1 MIHEKLPSQMTKMS
15 LRNVEAAFAA
25 LLLAFATPTLAQET
39 CPNPGDAT
47 NVDDRAM
54 AHIRY
59 LADDRLEGREVGT
72 RGARCAADYIAAQFR
87 EMGLE
92 PAGGDDSFFQTFRL
106 RKGSELGNANALV
119 IGGTQYAVGSDW
131 TPLGFS
137 ANGRLERELVYGG
150 HGLSQPG
157 NPDDRYAHIDLSGK
171 IVVLEWG
178 DPVDAHGVSTRGTPH
193 AKATIIEG
201 RGAAGVLV
209 LAPEGMPL
217 PSLEAEYRAALGV
230 PVAVVSNDVADA
242 IRAAANESSTANV
255 VTDVRPTSMEARN
268 VVALLPGSDPELRD
282 EYVIVGAHYDHL
294 GFGGDGSLA
303 PDSRDVHNGADDNAS
318 GTAAVI
324 EIARALAAGPRPD
337 RSVLFMTFTGEEKG
351 LWGSAY
357 WVMEPTLAIDD
368 LVAMLNLDMVGRMS
382 EDNVTVF
389 GFGTA
394 EEWDEIMDLAIAD
407 MRRPLQVARAPDGY
421 GASDHTSFYVEG
433 IPVLHFFTNTHAD
446 YHRPSDDWQRINADG
461 LHRVAELT
469 ALVTAHLTAGE
480 TQAVPMTL
488 LEQGPP
494 SASEGPSSTSGY
506 GDAYLGTVP
515 DMTPRDSGM
524 RLNGVTA
531 GSPADLGGLLAGDVV
546 VELNGMPVGD
556 LYEYTD
562 ALRSTKP
569 DDVVDIIV
577 ERDGER
583 LTLTVTMGR
592 RN

>member
-1 MIHEKLPSQMTKMS
+1 MTMMS
-15 LRNVEAAFAA
+15 LKNVEAVFAA
-25 LLLAFATPTLAQET
+25 VLLMAVAPPASAQET
-39 CPNPGDAT
+39 CPDRGDAT

-72 RGARCAADYIAAQFR
+72 RGAHCAADYIAAQFR

-106 RKGSELGNANALV
+106 RKGSERGNANALV
-119 IGGTQYAVGSDW
+119 VGGTRYAVGSDW

-137 ANGRLERELVYGG
+137 ANGRFERELGYGG
-150 HGLSQPG
+150 YGLSRPG
-157 NPDDRYAHIDLSGK
+157 NPDDRYAHIDLTGK

-178 DPVDAHGVSTRGTPH
+178 DPDDAHGGSMRGTPH
-193 AKATIIEG
+193 FKATVMAG
-201 RGAAGVLV
+201 RDAAGVLV

-217 PSLEAEYRAALGV
+217 PSLEGENRTALDI
-230 PVAVVSNDVADA
+230 PVAVVSGDVADE
-242 IRAAANESSTANV
+242 IRAAADASSRANV

-268 VVALLPGSDPELRD
+268 VVALLPGSDPALRD
-282 EYVIVGAHYDHL
+282 QYVIVGAHYDHL
-294 GFGGDGSLA
+294 GFGGEGSLA

-324 EIARALAAGPRPD
+324 EIARALAEGPRPD

-351 LWGSAY
+351 LWGSAH
-357 WVMEPTLAIDD
+357 WVLEPTLDIDGA
-368 LVAMLNLDMVGRMS
+368 VAMLNLDMVGRMS

-407 MRRPLQVARAPDGY
+407 MSHPLQVARAPDGY
-421 GASDHTSFYVEG
+421 GASDHQSFYLEG

-446 YHRPSDDWQRINADG
+446 YHRPSDDWQHINADG

-469 ALVTAHLTAGE
+469 ALVAGRLAAGGTETVYMTA
-480 TQAVPMTL
+480 
-488 LEQGPP
+488 LEQQPP
-494 SASEGPSSTSGY
+494 SAPEGSSSSSGY
-506 GDAYLGTVP
+506 GDAYLGTIP
-515 DMTPRDSGM
+515 DMTPRDFGL

-531 GSPADLGGLLAGDVV
+531 GSPGDLGGLLAGDVV
-546 VELNGMPVGD
+546 IELNGKPVGD
-556 LYEYTD
+556 IYQYTY
-562 ALRSTKP
+562 ALRSTAP
-569 DDVVDIIV
+569 GDVVDIIV

>member
-1 MIHEKLPSQMTKMS
+1 MTKMS
-15 LRNVEAAFAA
+15 FRNVEAAFAA

-39 CPNPGDAT
+39 CPTPGDAT

-92 PAGGDDSFFQTFRL
+92 PAGGDDSFFQTFRV
-106 RKGSELGNANALV
+106 RKGSERGTANALV
-119 IGGTQYAVGSDW
+119 VGGTQYAVGSEW
-131 TPLGFS
+131 TPFGFS

-150 HGLSQPG
+150 HGLSRPG
-157 NPDDRYAHIDLSGK
+157 NPDDRYAHIDLTGK

-178 DPVDAHGVSTRGTPH
+178 DPDDAHGISTRGTAH
-193 AKATIIEG
+193 SKATVMQG
-201 RGAAGVLV
+201 RGAAGLLL

-217 PSLEAEYRAALGV
+217 PSLEGEVRGRLDI

-242 IRAAANESSTANV
+242 IRTAANASSTANV
-255 VTDVRPTSMEARN
+255 VTDVRPTGMEVRN
-268 VVALLPGSDPELRD
+268 VVALLRGSDPELRD

-294 GFGGDGSLA
+294 GFGGEGSLA

-324 EIARALAAGPRPD
+324 EIARALAEGPRPD
-337 RSVLFMTFTGEEKG
+337 RSILFMAFTGEEKG
-351 LWGSAY
+351 LWGSAH
-357 WVMEPTLAIDD
+357 WVLEPTLDIDGA
-368 LVAMLNLDMVGRMS
+368 VAMLNLDMVGRMS

-407 MRRPLQVARAPDGY
+407 MSRPLEVARAPDGY
-421 GASDHTSFYVEG
+421 GASDHTSFYLVG
-433 IPVLHFFTNTHAD
+433 IPVLHFFTNTHAE
-446 YHRPSDDWQRINADG
+446 YHRPSDDWQLINADG

-469 ALVTAHLTAGE
+469 ALVAGRLAAGE

-488 LEQGPP
+488 LEQEAR
-494 SASEGPSSTSGY
+494 SAPEGSSSISGY

-515 DMTPRDSGM
+515 DMTPRDSGL

-546 VELNGMPVGD
+546 VELNGLPVGD
-556 LYEYTD
+556 LYQYTD

-569 DDVVDIIV
+569 DDVVDIVV

>member
-1 MIHEKLPSQMTKMS
+1 MTKMS
-15 LRNVEAAFAA
+15 FRNVEAAFAA

-39 CPNPGDAT
+39 CPTPGDAT

-72 RGARCAADYIAAQFR
+72 RGARCAAEYIAAQFR

-92 PAGGDDSFFQTFRL
+92 PAGGDDSFFQTFQV
-106 RKGSELGNANALV
+106 RKGSERGSANALV
-119 IGGTQYAVGSDW
+119 VVGTQYAVGSEW

-150 HGLSQPG
+150 HGVSRPG
-157 NPDDRYAHIDLSGK
+157 NPDDRYAHIDLTGK

-178 DPVDAHGVSTRGTPH
+178 DPDDAHGISTRGTAH
-193 AKATIIEG
+193 SKATVMQG
-201 RGAAGVLV
+201 RGAAGLLL

-217 PSLEAEYRAALGV
+217 PSLEGEVRGRLDI

-242 IRAAANESSTANV
+242 IRTAANASSTANV
-255 VTDVRPTSMEARN
+255 VTDVRPTGMEVRN
-268 VVALLPGSDPELRD
+268 VVALLRGSDPELRD

-294 GFGGDGSLA
+294 GFGGEGSLA

-324 EIARALAAGPRPD
+324 EIARALAEGPRPD
-337 RSVLFMTFTGEEKG
+337 RSILFMTFTGEEKG
-351 LWGSAY
+351 LWGSAH
-357 WVMEPTLAIDD
+357 WVLEPTLDIDGA
-368 LVAMLNLDMVGRMS
+368 VAMLNLDMVGRMS

-407 MRRPLQVARAPDGY
+407 MSRPLEVARAPDGY
-421 GASDHTSFYVEG
+421 GASDHTSFYLVG
-433 IPVLHFFTNTHAD
+433 IPVLHFFTNTHAE
-446 YHRPSDDWQRINADG
+446 YHRPSDDWQLINADG

-469 ALVTAHLTAGE
+469 ALVAGRLAAGE

-488 LEQGPP
+488 LEQEPL
-494 SASEGPSSTSGY
+494 SAPEGSSSISGY

-515 DMTPRDSGM
+515 DMTPRDSGL

-546 VELNGMPVGD
+546 VELNGLPVGD
-556 LYEYTD
+556 LYQYTD

-569 DDVVDIIV
+569 DDVVDIVV